1 MPLLSL
7 PNEILLIIADS
18 LDQTDTNS
26 LLLTNRYF
34 ASLLTPRL
42 KALAV
47 RDRDSWT
54 ALQWAV
60 SNRSESHALALL
72 QHGTDIDF
80 LPPDSDPVRVHQTA
94 LQLAAGCA
102 DKNMVRL
109 LLVHGAD
116 VSARSPREATALHFA
131 VRSGCPGCVT
141 LLLQYGAD
149 VSAVD
154 EDGRTPLLWAVG
166 YQFAGIVKVL
176 LESGADASAV
186 CKGFKPLH
194 WAVQLLDAAVI
205 RMLLQ
210 HGADPM
216 ARDGVNGWTPLE
228 RLVRFGVNSDEGED
242 AVRALLL
249 SGKE

>member
-7 PNEILLIIADS
+7 PNEILLIIASS
-18 LDQTDTNS
+18 LNQTDTNS
-26 LLLTNRYF
+26 LLLTNLYF

-42 KALAV
+42 KALSLL
-47 RDRDSWT
+47 DRDSWT

-60 SNRSESHALALL
+60 SNRSESHVLALL
-72 QHGTDIDF
+72 QHGTNIDF
-80 LPPDSDPVRVHQTA
+80 LPADSDTMRVHQTA
-94 LQLAAGCA
+94 LQLAAGSA
-102 DKNMVRL
+102 DKTMVRL

-116 VSARSPREATALHFA
+116 VSARSPHEATALHMA
-131 VRSGCPGCVT
+131 VRSGCAECVT

-154 EDGRTPLLWAVG
+154 EDERTPLLWAVG
-166 YQFAGIVKVL
+166 FRFAGIVKVL
-176 LESGADASAV
+176 LESGADAGAV

-194 WAVQLLDAAVI
+194 WAVQLVDGAVI

-216 ARDGVNGWTPLE
+216 ARDEVNGWTPLE
-228 RLVRFGVNSDEGED
+228 RLVRFGVSSDEGKD
-242 AVRALLL
+242 AARAL